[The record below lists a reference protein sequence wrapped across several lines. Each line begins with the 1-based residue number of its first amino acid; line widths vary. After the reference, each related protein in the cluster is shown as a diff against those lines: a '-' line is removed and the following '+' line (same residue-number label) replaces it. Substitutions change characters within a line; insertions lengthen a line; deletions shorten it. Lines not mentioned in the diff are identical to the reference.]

1 MSLLWYKM
9 PTPICVHPLLLQ
21 RSLLNLLSSEEED
34 FNSKEALLLIAIL
47 STLSRLLEPS
57 SAQVATVL
65 VESLLGPLTRQ
76 ELCRLKSIQLG
87 LRL

>member
-1 MSLLWYKM
+1 MSPLWYKM
-9 PTPICVHPLLLQ
+9 STPICVHLLLLQ

-34 FNSKEALLLIAIL
+34 FNSKEAGLLIAIL

-65 VESLLGPLTRQ
+65 VESLLRPLRRQ
-76 ELCRLKSIQLG
+76 EPCHIKAST
-87 LRL
+87 

>member
-9 PTPICVHPLLLQ
+9 STPICVHPLLLQ

-34 FNSKEALLLIAIL
+34 FSSKEALLLLAIL

-65 VESLLGPLTRQ
+65 VESLLGPLRRQ
-76 ELCRLKSIQLG
+76 EPCHIKAST
-87 LRL
+87 

>member
-9 PTPICVHPLLLQ
+9 STPICVHPLLLQ

-34 FNSKEALLLIAIL
+34 FSSKEALLLLAIL

-65 VESLLGPLTRQ
+65 VEALLGPLRRQ
-76 ELCRLKSIQLG
+76 EPCHIKAYT
-87 LRL
+87 